1 VAAVGDCADATPE
14 FLREHYLYEV
24 NMMRATFA
32 ALQQRQPQ
40 HLGNALIESFALH
53 ARILMDFYLPKAR
66 GDDAIAAHFTATGCF
81 VGHATAGMPPELRQ
95 KINKQI
101 THLTYA
107 RVNASKLNQR
117 DRLIL
122 LRLVELDHAAF
133 TLAVSP
139 EFMAAFAS
147 DAG

>member
-1 VAAVGDCADATPE
+1 MDERRHVTDATPD

-24 NMMRATFA
+24 NMLRATFA
-32 ALQQRQPQ
+32 ALQGRHPQ
-40 HLGNALIESFALH
+40 HVANALIESFALH

-66 GDDAIAAHFTATGCF
+66 GDDAVAAHFTAGGVFT
-81 VGHATAGMPPELRQ
+81 GHATAGMPPKLRQ

-107 RVNASKLNQR
+107 RTNASKLNAR

-122 LRLVELDHAAF
+122 LKLIELDHAAF
-133 TLAVSP
+133 
-139 EFMAAFAS
+139 MIAAAPRFTPCFA
-147 DAG
+147 AA